1 VTTDHAEV
9 QPAGHGRLELV
20 NTLCGS
26 TSCPTIYRSSQGT
39 LVVQGYSVS
48 AANVGLDLPD
58 GERLVEIPAELLAE
72 AARLLS

>member
-1 VTTDHAEV
+1 MTKDHAEV
-9 QPAGHGRLELV
+9 QPAANGPLELV

-26 TSCPTIYRSSQGT
+26 TSCPTIYRSNQGT
-39 LVVQGYSVS
+39 LVVQGYTVS